1 MIKPLQDRV
10 IVKRKDAE
18 TKTASG
24 IIIPDTAKEQP
35 QEGVII
41 AVGEGKKEDGK
52 RMPLDVKK
60 GDDILFSKYAGTEIK
75 MDGEEYLIMREDD
88 IVGIITK

>member
-1 MIKPLQDRV
+1 MIKPLQDRL

-18 TKTASG
+18 TKTSSG

-35 QEGVII
+35 QEGSVI

-52 RMPLDVKK
+52 RIPLDVNK
-60 GDDILFSKYAGTEIK
+60 GDNILFSKYAGTEIQI
-75 MDGEEYLIMREDD
+75 DGEEYIIMREDD
-88 IVGIITK
+88 VVGIITK

>member
-1 MIKPLQDRV
+1 MQEFLKKTVIFFLLITRV
-10 IVKRKDAE
+10 
-18 TKTASG
+18 
-24 IIIPDTAKEQP
+24 AKEQA
-35 QEGVII
+35 QEGVIV

-60 GDDILFSKYAGTEIK
+60 GDSILFSKYAGTEIK